1 MIKSIIF
8 VLIRNIYSLF
18 LPFVTKVRRRKG
30 RRQKAEGKRKESKK
44 SKVLCKEQINRHLLV
59 TRYS

>member
-30 RRQKAEGKRKESKK
+30 RRQKGREKKVRKAKFCAK
-44 SKVLCKEQINRHLLV
+44 SK
-59 TRYS
+59 